1 MTQVSLYDYI
11 AQAALAKYDIAQGQC
26 QFLGHSGSVTFC
38 IETQKGKFLLRIHQ
52 AISGIQSDVWQRP
65 EVIESELLWLAA
77 LHLDTELVVQKPI
90 KNLQDRWV
98 TQVSADEI
106 LEEFYCSLLHWIDG
120 NILESHRTPQQAYQL
135 GLLMAQLHQHSN
147 QWQLPQNFVRPA
159 YDKNRLKATLSE
171 LHPAVSQGLIS
182 AENYNLLEVAAC
194 QVQNIIE
201 TLGQTQ
207 DVWGLIHADLHES
220 NYLLYNE
227 EIRPIDFARC
237 GFGYYLYDV
246 ASSLQHLLPTV
257 RSSFFEGY
265 QTLRKL
271 PENYLQITESFFI
284 MALIEVLSFHVKNPQ
299 EYEGISETVKEVAR
313 EHIPP
318 YLKGE
323 SFLLDKY

>member
-11 AQAALAKYDIAQGQC
+11 AQAALDQYNIAQGQR

-38 IETQKGKFLLRIHQ
+38 VETQKGKFLLRIHQ
-52 AISGIQSDVWQRP
+52 AISGQGDVWQRP

-77 LHLDTELVVQKPI
+77 LQLDTDLVVQKPI
-90 KNLQDRWV
+90 KNLQDSWV
-98 TQVSADEI
+98 TQVSVDETT
-106 LEEFYCSLLHWIDG
+106 EVFYCSLLHWIDG

-135 GLLMAQLHQHSN
+135 GLLMAQLHQHTN

-159 YDKNRLKATLSE
+159 YDKNQLKSTLSE

-182 AENYNLLEVAAC
+182 AENYHVLEVAAC
-194 QVQNIIE
+194 QVQNMIE
-201 TLGQTQ
+201 TFGQTQ
-207 DVWGLIHADLHES
+207 DAWGLIHADLHES
-220 NYLLYNE
+220 NYLSHNE
-227 EIRPIDFARC
+227 ELRPIDFARC

-257 RSSFFEGY
+257 RPSFFEGY
-265 QTLRKL
+265 QTIRKL

-284 MALIEVLSFHVKNPQ
+284 MALIEVLSFHAKNPQ
-299 EYEGISETVKEVAR
+299 EHEWISKTVKEVAR

-318 YLKGE
+318 YLTGE